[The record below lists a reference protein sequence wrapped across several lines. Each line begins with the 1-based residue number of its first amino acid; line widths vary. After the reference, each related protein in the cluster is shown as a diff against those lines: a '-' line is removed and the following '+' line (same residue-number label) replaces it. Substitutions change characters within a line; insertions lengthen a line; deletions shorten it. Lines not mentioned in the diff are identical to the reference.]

1 MKTPLSDRAILKASF
16 RQNEYS
22 FIMETNKAKLTL
34 SEECLYYC
42 MKCIEQSTDNILGYR
57 IDFDFKTSRVVD
69 NIHVERATKICRVC
83 EVFQIINPGLFDHL
97 QCKLQ
102 DNLRTKQSVCNA
114 LDGMQT
120 LMFQDGITWARIV
133 ALLAFT
139 GALVLECIFQGNCE
153 YVVNIVYSVKQFME
167 NELVAWIN
175 ENNGWVSLRDCTYV
189 HESKY

>member
-1 MKTPLSDRAILKASF
+1 MKTARSDRAILKASF
-16 RQNEYS
+16 RQNEFS

-57 IDFDFKTSRVVD
+57 IDFDFKTSRLVD
-69 NIHVERATKICRVC
+69 NVHVDRAFKIRRVC
-83 EVFQIINPGLFDHL
+83 EVFQIMNPGLFDHL

-102 DNLRTKQSVCNA
+102 DSLRTKQSVCNA

-120 LMFQDGITWARIV
+120 LMFQNGITWAKIV

-139 GALVLECIFQGNCE
+139 GALVLECILQGNCE
-153 YVVNIVYSVKQFME
+153 YVVNIVYSVKHFME
-167 NELVAWIN
+167 NELVAWIAQ
-175 ENNGWVSLRDCTYV
+175 NNGWVRVLQIV
-189 HESKY
+189 HIYKSS